1 MKNLYS
7 KLFGTTSDP
16 MPSPDTD
23 IARDFAKVETDINE
37 ALQLNDALDKTGKK
51 YRDLY
56 SAEARKNA
64 HLLAEAAIVQASF
77 ATTFR
82 VVRGMDMEWGFPA
95 AELADR
101 VALDEKVV
109 RSVLRALEANGLAK
123 RHPFF
128 SEDTHLINGSG
139 YSLTAA
145 GEKLRTMLPADPAPV
160 QLPIAA

>member
-1 MKNLYS
+1 MKNPFTLTS
-7 KLFGTTSDP
+7 THEAALAAKDAEIAALTLALFNEEQRAERIAGKLLRAD
-16 MPSPDTD
+16 
-23 IARDFAKVETDINE
+23 
-37 ALQLNDALDKTGKK
+37 QQ
-51 YRDLY
+51 
-56 SAEARKNA
+56 ARKVP
-64 HLLAEAAIVQASF
+64 HLEAEAAIMQASLS
-77 ATTFR
+77 TLLR

-109 RSVLRALEANGLAK
+109 RSVLRALEAGGLAK

-145 GEKLRTMLPADPAPV
+145 GEKLRTMLPADRAP
-160 QLPIAA
+160 LPIAA